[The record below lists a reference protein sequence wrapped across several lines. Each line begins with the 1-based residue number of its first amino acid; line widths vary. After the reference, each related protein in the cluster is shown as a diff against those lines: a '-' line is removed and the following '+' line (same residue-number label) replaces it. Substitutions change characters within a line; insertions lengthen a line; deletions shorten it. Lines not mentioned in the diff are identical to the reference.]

1 MTNGYIGANATNID
15 IIINI
20 IIIIMVLI
28 LLTTIWYTRRFF
40 FLIKEIE
47 KNSSLAGKQS
57 NGMYLFKLMYTDLI
71 NFLDI

>member
-28 LLTTIWYTRRFF
+28 LLTTIWYTRFF
-40 FLIKEIE
+40 FLIKEME